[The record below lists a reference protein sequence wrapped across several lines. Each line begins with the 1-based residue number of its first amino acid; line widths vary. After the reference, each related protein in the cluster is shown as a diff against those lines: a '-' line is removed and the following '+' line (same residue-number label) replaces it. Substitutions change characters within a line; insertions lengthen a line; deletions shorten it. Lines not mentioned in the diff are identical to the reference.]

1 MKTLSL
7 KDLYYKPTILGYPSE
22 SVDNIESDDGNF
34 SLKISMPDPFA
45 GLPENY
51 FTWPEAQIVARY
63 WTESCTESVKKEI
76 AAHGSEAWRFFK
88 MQGGIGK
95 DVYKN
100 LLAELK
106 VGKEKY
112 EKEGLWIHGYTTP
125 PAYFAEAL
133 TEAMNANAELS
144 YEEKPAEEIIVA
156 KKPEVAPAKQVNQP
170 LSEGQELTSV
180 KRCIACG
187 SDQLSISEV
196 KGGFLWLS
204 KFNVLSCAKCGTKFR
219 KKIGG
224 SGGWHLF
231 ETQDET
237 NKVWNEYR
245 FQELT
250 AREWVNI
257 GNGGLSDAK
266 QRVVDIEEWLEKL
279 NEGTLKI
286 NFRGVD
292 TPVILKP
299 DEELLFAFP
308 NVTLKEPRAVRK
320 SSGGYAGPSFR
331 IAKGVSFRMGRFG
344 STSESHQEIRDID
357 RGILTITGERFVFS
371 GNMKTINIDLRKI
384 VQVDPFTDGLALH
397 KEGREKTQY
406 FLWNENIGRMQ
417 LTGGDRKY
425 TEPITGLIVKCV
437 MEGAIRNY
445 NRPRRSI

>member
-1 MKTLSL
+1 METLSL
-7 KDLYYKPTILGYPSE
+7 TDLYYKPTIPGYPSE
-22 SVDNIESDDGNF
+22 SPEKMVSEDGRF
-34 SLKISMPDPFA
+34 SLSISMPDPFA

-51 FTWPEAQIVARY
+51 FVWPEAQIVARY
-63 WTESCTESVKKEI
+63 WTQQCTDVLNDEVKKN
-76 AAHGSEAWRFFK
+76 SVEAWQSFK
-88 MQGGIGK
+88 MQEVIGK
-95 DVYKN
+95 DAYKN

-106 VGKEKY
+106 AGKEKY

-125 PAYFAEAL
+125 PAYFAQAL
-133 TEAMNANAELS
+133 TQIVEADKALS
-144 YEEKPAEEIIVA
+144 YEQKSDQEIVVA
-156 KKPEVAPAKQVNQP
+156 GSVKTVQPSQINPP
-170 LSEGQELTSV
+170 LSEGQELTAI
-180 KRCIACG
+180 KRCVACG
-187 SDQLSISEV
+187 SDSLLIGEER
-196 KGGFLWLS
+196 GGFLWLG
-204 KFNVLSCAKCGTKFR
+204 KYQTLLCAKCGTKFR
-219 KKIGG
+219 KEINET
-224 SGGWHLF
+224 GGWHLR
-231 ETQDET
+231 ETKTE
-237 NKVWNEYR
+237 NKVWSEYQ

-257 GNGGLSDAK
+257 GNGGMSDAK
-266 QRVVDIEEWLEKL
+266 QRVADIEEWLERL
-279 NEGTLKI
+279 SEGTLKVSFKGI
-286 NFRGVD
+286 D

-299 DEELLFAFP
+299 GEELLFALP
-308 NVTLKEPRAVRK
+308 NVMLKEPRAVRK

-357 RGILTITGERFVFS
+357 RGILTVTGERFIFS

-437 MEGAIRNY
+437 MDGAIRNF
-445 NRPRRSI
+445 NKPRRS